1 MSGFPNRVLHALQ
14 RPHGPVPLLRR
25 LPWVL
30 VAWLL
35 GGCAAFDGYP
45 QRATDPEADLVQLK
59 PQLEANAITAC
70 LDAPSL
76 LCRNRII
83 GARMYATDIRFSQ
96 FEETLFRE
104 TRKAGFG
111 ATVSTLGLTTA
122 AAASSG
128 GTAQVLSGLTAFIIG
143 GREAFQKEVLAERT
157 VIAIHSAMR
166 TKRAQVALRL
176 RTGLNEPLSRYPL
189 EAALTD
195 LDQYY
200 NAGSV
205 LGAMIDIT
213 ETMGASAQQAE
224 LELKE
229 TLSFKPDAFAGRF
242 ELAICGG
249 EPNCP
254 NPRAAAFTRVT
265 KCWPEV
271 GVPPET
277 KMVDFILQERFA
289 RQRELVAECMG
300 L

>member
-1 MSGFPNRVLHALQ
+1 
-14 RPHGPVPLLRR
+14 
-25 LPWVL
+25 VL
-30 VAWLL
+30 VTLL
-35 GGCAAFDGYP
+35 SGGCAAFEGFP
-45 QRATDPEADLVQLK
+45 KRATDPEADLIQLK
-59 PQLEANAITAC
+59 PQLDAKAITTC

-76 LCRNRII
+76 QCRNKVI

-104 TRKAGFG
+104 TRKSGFG

-122 AAASSG
+122 AAVSSG
-128 GTAQVLSGLTAFIIG
+128 GAAPVMSGLASFIIG

-205 LGAMIDIT
+205 LGATIDIT
-213 ETMGASAQQAE
+213 ETMGANAE
-224 LELKE
+224 EAERELKKA
-229 TLSFKPDAFAGRF
+229 TTFNPDKYALRLERAV
-242 ELAICGG
+242 CGG
-249 EPNCP
+249 EPDCP
-254 NPRAAAFTRVT
+254 NPVKDTLDRVK
-265 KCWPEV
+265 KCWPQA
-271 GVPPET
+271 GVPPDT
-277 KMVDFILQERFA
+277 KMVDFIREERFA
-289 RQRELVAECMG
+289 RQRELVANCMG